1 MSNRYVEAAEAYSRA
16 VMAGEIPVCKWT
28 RLAVER
34 QLADLAR
41 EPGPDWPWVFSA
53 EAAERPCAFIE
64 LLPHIKGKWARERR
78 LIELELWQCW
88 ILTTVFG
95 WVHRET
101 GLRRYRE
108 GYVEV
113 PRKNAKALALD
124 TPVPTPSGWTTM
136 GELKAGDYVL
146 GINGESTEVLGTSE
160 VFTDHDCYRLTFS
173 NGETVVADAGHLWV
187 TKARVD
193 QPGRRTRKG
202 MTHGSSVMTRAR
214 TTEEIY
220 ATLTFGTRG
229 DRNHTLAMPE
239 ALDGELVQ
247 LPIAPYTLGA
257 WLGDGHSAGA
267 RLTGHVEDAELAD
280 YIRAD
285 GYPVITTPRANR
297 PSILCH
303 SLTDG
308 VRGGG
313 AGKSNCFQAQ
323 LRRMGLLKNKHIP
336 AVYLRASLSQR
347 LALLQGL
354 MDTDGT
360 ISKTGMVIS
369 FTTTL
374 EALAD
379 GMCELLA
386 TFGLKFM
393 RHASPMMCCGRA
405 VPGVA
410 YRVQF
415 MAFADEL
422 PVFRLQRKL
431 KRMRLR
437 PDGRNARSRTV
448 QIVSCERVPS
458 VPTRCISV
466 AADDKQ
472 FRFGRTMLPTHNS
485 TLSSGLGLFMLA
497 ADGEHGAEVYSAAT
511 TRDQARIVFDD
522 ARAMAERT
530 PDLRTWLGV
539 AIMQHSLTVAHT
551 ASKFTPL
558 AAEGSTLDGLNVHFA
573 VIDELHA
580 HKTRA
585 VYDVIDT
592 ARGAREQS
600 LLWNIT
606 TAGTD
611 RSGICYERRTHVTK
625 LLDGV
630 IEDPA
635 MFGVIYT
642 IDDGDDPFQPT
653 SWAKANPNWNK
664 SVLPDDMQ
672 AAARKAEAMP
682 SALSNFL
689 TKRLNVWVSGESP
702 WMDMRAWERC
712 ADTSLRDLS
721 TYAGQGIKVWAGLDL
736 AQKKDFAA
744 LVVVFEHEFE
754 RSVGTVFDPTK
765 RADDSAHYQRQ
776 RVVDRK
782 WSVHTRLYLNELAI
796 QESGNAHLSGWARQ
810 GYVTVTDGDIT
821 DFDVVA
827 DDMRQLCRDFDVQ
840 EIAFDPALSMYFAGK
855 LIEEGLPLV
864 EITQR
869 SLFFT
874 PPLIQVENLVLEKK
888 LAHDGNPVM
897 GWMVSNLVVK
907 ESKFN
912 ELKSPTK
919 ERPENK
925 IDGPIA
931 MLMALGR
938 ALAKPSSEKSFW
950 ETES

>member
-1 MSNRYVEAAEAYSRA
+1 MSNRYVEAAQAYSRA
-16 VMAGEIPVCKWT
+16 VVAGEIPACKWA

-41 EPGPDWPWVFSA
+41 EPGPDWPWVFSP
-53 EAAERPCAFIE
+53 EAAEQPCVFIE

-78 LIELELWQCW
+78 LIELEPWQCW

-113 PRKNAKALALD
+113 PRKNAK
-124 TPVPTPSGWTTM
+124 
-136 GELKAGDYVL
+136 
-146 GINGESTEVLGTSE
+146 
-160 VFTDHDCYRLTFS
+160 
-173 NGETVVADAGHLWV
+173 
-187 TKARVD
+187 
-193 QPGRRTRKG
+193 
-202 MTHGSSVMTRAR
+202 
-214 TTEEIY
+214 
-220 ATLTFGTRG
+220 
-229 DRNHTLAMPE
+229 
-239 ALDGELVQ
+239 
-247 LPIAPYTLGA
+247 
-257 WLGDGHSAGA
+257 
-267 RLTGHVEDAELAD
+267 
-280 YIRAD
+280 
-285 GYPVITTPRANR
+285 
-297 PSILCH
+297 
-303 SLTDG
+303 
-308 VRGGG
+308 
-313 AGKSNCFQAQ
+313 
-323 LRRMGLLKNKHIP
+323 
-336 AVYLRASLSQR
+336 
-347 LALLQGL
+347 
-354 MDTDGT
+354 
-360 ISKTGMVIS
+360 
-369 FTTTL
+369 
-374 EALAD
+374 
-379 GMCELLA
+379 
-386 TFGLKFM
+386 
-393 RHASPMMCCGRA
+393 
-405 VPGVA
+405 
-410 YRVQF
+410 
-415 MAFADEL
+415 
-422 PVFRLQRKL
+422 
-431 KRMRLR
+431 
-437 PDGRNARSRTV
+437 
-448 QIVSCERVPS
+448 
-458 VPTRCISV
+458 
-466 AADDKQ
+466 
-472 FRFGRTMLPTHNS
+472 S
-485 TLSSGLGLFMLA
+485 TLSSGLALFMLA

-642 IDDGDDPFQPT
+642 IDDGDDPFLPT
-653 SWAKANPNWNK
+653 SWAKANPNWDK

-712 ADTSLRDLS
+712 ADQALRDVS
-721 TYAGQGIKVWAGLDL
+721 AYAGQGIKVWGGLDL

-744 LVVVFEHEFE
+744 LVFVFELEE
-754 RSVGTVFDPTK
+754 
-765 RADDSAHYQRQ
+765 
-776 RVVDRK
+776 K
-782 WSVHTRLYLNELAI
+782 WHVCVRLYLNELAI

-912 ELKSPTK
+912 ELKAPTK

-938 ALAKPSSEKSFW
+938 ALARPSSEKSFW